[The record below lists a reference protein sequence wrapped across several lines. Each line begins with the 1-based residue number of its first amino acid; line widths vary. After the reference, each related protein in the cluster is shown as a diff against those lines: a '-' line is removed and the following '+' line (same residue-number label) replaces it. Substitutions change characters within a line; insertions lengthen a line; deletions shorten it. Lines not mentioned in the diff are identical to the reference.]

1 MSHPIGIDLGTT
13 YSAIAKWVSKK
24 AFTGSE
30 AYHIP
35 SENSNTLPS
44 KVFIEPDEET
54 GKVDFVFGK
63 TAMAK
68 GTNIPDQYI
77 TTVKRNMDDASYRY
91 SILGNEYS
99 PIDISAQILKHL
111 LFIAEGVEGPTTYV
125 PAGIVVSVPYYFK
138 QHQNINTK
146 EAALSAIKASYR
158 NRQLAGKVEDLFLE
172 IIAEP
177 IAAGLDYAFNR
188 DVWNSAENVLV
199 FDLGG
204 GTFDVT
210 IFKLVQNDKS
220 IQFKVLAVSGDDR
233 LGGEDFD
240 QSFFHWVCDHENID
254 LDTLDD
260 KTRRRALKEIQPK
273 ITEAK
278 HTLSVIKRTDLT
290 IANAIGA
297 RHIEIDPVKRKDF
310 EACISGKQGLK
321 KDYIGHIEF
330 LLEKVLGKANFEA
343 SDIDCVLAVGGSSQI
358 PVIKDLLS
366 DTFGQSKLK
375 DAGDINLAV
384 AKGATIYA
392 AYLLDERLAKN
403 NQPRK
408 KYLDKW
414 DKITIEMVT
423 PHQLGIYLKGRF
435 YTILSDNNLTP
446 CARTEFFYPT
456 RLSDDGQCA
465 ILDKIEVL
473 QGEPSEYSK
482 VGEIDLEN
490 IYTHGRDL
498 KDITIQITF
507 TAKNSSIIHV
517 SILVEKGQM
526 DQSNFIKEAELKLGE
541 SSY

>member
-13 YSAIAKWVSKK
+13 YSAIAKWVSKV

-35 SENSNTLPS
+35 SESSNTLPS
-44 KVFIEPDEET
+44 KVFIELDDET
-54 GKVDFVFGK
+54 GNVDFVFGR

-68 GTNIPDQYI
+68 GTNLPDQYI
-77 TTVKRNMDDASYRY
+77 VTVKRNMDDASYEY
-91 SILGNEYS
+91 KILENTYS
-99 PIDISAQILKHL
+99 PVDISAQILKHL
-111 LFIAEGVEGPTTYV
+111 LYIAEGVEGPGTFV

-146 EAALSAIKASYR
+146 EAALSAI
-158 NRQLAGKVEDLFLE
+158 RQLYNDRKIKGNVDDLFLE
-172 IIAEP
+172 LIAEP

-188 DVWNSAENVLV
+188 DARDSTENILV

-204 GTFDVT
+204 GTFDLT
-210 IFKLVQNDKS
+210 IFKLIQKNKT
-220 IQFKVLAVSGDDR
+220 IQFKVMAVTGDDR

-240 QSFFHWVCDHENID
+240 QSFFHWVCDHENIK
-254 LDTLDD
+254 LDTMDE

-278 HTLSVIKRTDLT
+278 HTLAVVKRTDLA

-310 EACISGKQGLK
+310 EECISGKSGLK
-321 KDYIGHIEF
+321 NDFIGKIEF
-330 LLEKVLGKANFEA
+330 LIEKVLEKSNCSA

-358 PVIKDLLS
+358 PMIKNLLG

-375 DAGDINLAV
+375 DARDINLAV

-392 AYLLDERLAKN
+392 AYLLDEQLEKKKLDR
-403 NQPRK
+403 

-414 DKITIEMVT
+414 DKIDIQMVT
-423 PHQLGIYLKGRF
+423 PHQLGINLKGKF

-446 CARTEFFYPT
+446 CSRTEFFHPT
-456 RLSDDGQCA
+456 RLSEDGQCA
-465 ILDKIEVL
+465 VLDKIEVL
-473 QGEPSEYSK
+473 QGDTLEYSK
-482 VGEIDLEN
+482 VGEIELQN
-490 IYTHGRDL
+490 IYTHDRDL
-498 KDITIQITF
+498 SDITVKITF
-507 TAKNSSIIHV
+507 TAKNSSIINV
-517 SILVEKGQM
+517 TILIEKGNI
-526 DQSNFIKEAELKLGE
+526 DQSDFVKEAELKLCE
-541 SSY
+541 